1 MTSKLRDLFA
11 RRDTDDLLEMSL
23 ELMVERERAL
33 VCTGHEIELYAC
45 SLSMWECRIDAGLLR
60 W

>member
-11 RRDTDDLLEMSL
+11 RRDTDDLLEMSI
-23 ELMVERERAL
+23 ELMIERERAT
-33 VCTGHEIELYAC
+33 VCTGHDIEMYRVMLH
-45 SLSMWECRIDAGLLR
+45 MWECRIDAGLLR